1 MKTNKLLIIL
11 TAVATVLFVSCVN
24 PNEKLYRNL
33 KEGPVDIEEAKI
45 AIADGAD
52 VTQPWNSS
60 CFLEM
65 AAQQDRVLLVVRRK
79 NGDTLWERQRIKP
92 QLVRLFVEHGAN
104 PWEAKSGSGTF
115 SLFDYAVE
123 NYDSDLLRICLDYKA
138 VAPELA
144 EAKTAAFVESVID
157 AVKNDRLSYSG
168 IELKFCEA
176 IWSSGLALSTKPKLD
191 AAQKYVA
198 EEKARLEKERQRLE
212 KEREERARLE
222 RLERQRLEKER
233 AERERIE
240 AIKTAMREERD
251 VLRARLQREIFP
263 AEEKLSEEERS
274 RGWTLLTEFG
284 EAHMP
289 RLMERCVTARRNQ
302 FEADANLDELVAALN
317 EEGFDKDVNAAVLSL
332 CAKEQKTLEQILPRL
347 RDDIKP
353 KINAIYQAAGNRL
366 LDLAAEHW
374 WLRYKLTDNYS
385 AFKVGALTADELAAK
400 DKELAELL
408 K

>member
-11 TAVATVLFVSCVN
+11 TAVATVLLASCVN

-198 EEKARLEKERQRLE
+198 EEKARLEKER
-212 KEREERARLE
+212 
-222 RLERQRLEKER
+222 

-302 FEADANLDELVAALN
+302 FEADANLDELVAALKAEDPSFN
-317 EEGFDKDVNAAVLSL
+317 PDADSDKHSANRRSRNDAKPQANPVFEAA
-332 CAKEQKTLEQILPRL
+332 K
-347 RDDIKP
+347 
-353 KINAIYQAAGNRL
+353 NRW

>member
-65 AAQQDRVLLVVRRK
+65 AARRRD
-79 NGDTLWERQRIKP
+79 GGAMA
-92 QLVRLFVEHGAN
+92 RLFVEHGAN
-104 PWEAKSGSGTF
+104 PWEAKSDAKTF
-115 SLFDYAVE
+115 SLFDYAVK
-123 NYDSDLLRICLDYKA
+123 NHNSVLLCICLDYKA
-138 VAPELA
+138 IAPELA
-144 EAKTAAFVESVID
+144 EVKTAAFVESVID
-157 AVKNDRLSYSG
+157 AVKNDRLSYFG
-168 IELKFCEA
+168 FELNFCEE
-176 IWSSGLALSTKPKLD
+176 IWSSGLALSTKPKLE

-198 EEKARLEKERQRLE
+198 EEKARLE

-240 AIKTAMREERD
+240 TIKTAMREERD
-251 VLRARLQREIFP
+251 ALRARLQGEIFP

-274 RGWTLLTEFG
+274 RGWALLTEFG

-289 RLMERCVTARRNQ
+289 QLMERCATARRSQ
-302 FEADANLDELVAALN
+302 FEASANLNELIAALN

-353 KINAIYQAAGNRL
+353 KINAIYQAEGNRL

>member
-1 MKTNKLLIIL
+1 MLL
-11 TAVATVLFVSCVN
+11 ASCVN

-52 VTQPWNSS
+52 VTQLWNSS

-65 AAQQDRVLLVVRRK
+65 AAWRRD
-79 NGDTLWERQRIKP
+79 GGAMA
-92 QLVRLFVEHGAN
+92 RLFVEHGAN
-104 PWEAKSGSGTF
+104 PWEEKSGAGTF
-115 SLFDYAVE
+115 SLFDYAVK
-123 NYDSDLLRICLDYKA
+123 NHNSVLLCICLDYKA
-138 VAPELA
+138 IAPELA

-157 AVKNDRLSYSG
+157 AVKNDRLSYFG
-168 IELKFCEA
+168 FELNFCEE
-176 IWSSGLALSTKPKLD
+176 IWSSGLALSTKPKLE
-191 AAQKYVA
+191 AAQKYAA

-212 KEREERARLE
+212 KERARQG
-222 RLERQRLEKER
+222 R
-233 AERERIE
+233 
-240 AIKTAMREERD
+240 KTVMREERD
-251 VLRARLQREIFP
+251 DLRARLQGEIFP

-289 RLMERCVTARRNQ
+289 RLAERCSTARRN
-302 FEADANLDELVAALN
+302 FLEAKANLSELVAALKAEN
-317 EEGFDKDVNAAVLSL
+317 SGLETNDVF
-332 CAKEQKTLEQILPRL
+332 
-347 RDDIKP
+347 
-353 KINAIYQAAGNRL
+353 QAAKNRW
-366 LDLAAEHW
+366 LDLAAEYW

-385 AFKVGALTADELAAK
+385 AFKVGALTADELDAK